1 MILSKEASNKD
12 VNVKTQMMISMT
24 DSKGE
29 SSTEQVKKKNGFF
42 NDQRTDLTIVKGNFP
57 KNTLVY
63 VNDGTITPVKG
74 GNAMY
79 FEFVIL
85 AQIMPVANP
94 SPDLNLDTYKFQE
107 YEVLIYK
114 PLENT
119 ENGLYRGLKKIWDI
133 LL

>member
-1 MILSKEASNKD
+1 
-12 VNVKTQMMISMT
+12 
-24 DSKGE
+24 
-29 SSTEQVKKKNGFF
+29 
-42 NDQRTDLTIVKGNFP
+42 
-57 KNTLVY
+57 
-63 VNDGTITPVKG
+63 
-74 GNAMY
+74 MY
-79 FEFVIL
+79 FEFIIL
-85 AQIMPVANP
+85 AQIMPAANP

>member
-29 SSTEQVKKKNGFF
+29 SSTEQVQKKNGFF

-85 AQIMPVANP
+85 AQIMPAANP